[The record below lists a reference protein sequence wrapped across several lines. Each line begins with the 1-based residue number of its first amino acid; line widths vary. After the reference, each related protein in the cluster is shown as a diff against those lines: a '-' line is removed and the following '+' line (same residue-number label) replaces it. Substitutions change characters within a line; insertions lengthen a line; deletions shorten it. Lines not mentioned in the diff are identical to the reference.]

1 MPREYRCLECNKK
14 CSDPTYLRL
23 HLTACGWR
31 SVSEPVR
38 WQRSIPVGHF
48 CEECLSVRVR
58 TALGREFD
66 LSRVNR
72 CSRPASL
79 SADLRT
85 QEASS

>member
-1 MPREYRCLECNKK
+1 MPREYHCLDCNKK

-31 SVSEPVR
+31 SVSRLAR

-58 TALGREFD
+58 TAMGRDFD
-66 LSRVNR
+66 LCQVKRHST
-72 CSRPASL
+72 PASL
-79 SADLRT
+79 SAGLRT